1 MDKEY
6 LKTLEFLKKYGQ
18 EHLLKHFN
26 DLTENE
32 KEELLK
38 DIESIDFEQIQK
50 LYEQTKIKDKIGNDV
65 IEPISYIDKE
75 KLTTKE
81 KEYYSK
87 IGEDS
92 IKNNE
97 YAVVTMA
104 GGQRNKIRSYWTKRN
119 IWYWAGLT

>member
-6 LKTLEFLKKYGQ
+6 LKTMEVLKKYGQ
-18 EHLLKHFN
+18 EHLLKYFN
-26 DLTENE
+26 DLTKNE

-38 DIESIDFEQIQK
+38 DINSIDFEQIKK
-50 LYEQTKIKDKIGNDV
+50 LYEQTKIKNKIGKDI

-75 KLTTKE
+75 KLTMKE
-81 KEYYSK
+81 QQYYKK
-87 IGEDS
+87 IGEKS

-104 GGQRNKIRSYWTKRN
+104 GGQRNKIRP
-119 IWYWAGLT
+119 